1 MTMAEAELAREAP
14 AEPLPVRERAADA
27 FFELSILR
35 GVDNVRAA
43 LLILMLVVALTAP
56 EYLASR
62 VAVFTALIFGVFL
75 TLWTRYAAHWDDLR
89 SNGHLLNAAAV
100 VLIGD
105 ITWIGLFVWGTGGLY
120 SPFLALLL
128 LPIVFGAGFFG
139 LLTYAVAI
147 ATGIVAMLNVA
158 YAFSQPVNAATTWR
172 LLGSLFALL
181 AVAWVSYTITLVLE
195 RERRTNE
202 LVIRHM
208 SEAVILIDASGHIRL
223 VNPSLERFTGL
234 SMDDTIGLNVR
245 DLPEEPEYDPLR
257 GITAAARE
265 PDRADV
271 RSIEDIQ
278 VQADERLDLRVYAV
292 RLGAAGRGAG
302 WLIICQDV
310 TDLKTIAR
318 ARESGVRFLSH
329 EIRSPLTTLKMI
341 SQVFGE
347 LAGRLT
353 DDNTARLVDILD
365 EETDR
370 MLRLVGQ
377 FLDLAALD
385 QGSFQLEL
393 SEVEIS
399 ETVRRVARSL
409 ELRAAEK
416 SLSVETEIDE
426 PLPPVRVDPNR
437 IEDVLHN
444 LCDNA
449 LKFTDP
455 GGEVRLCAMQADG
468 HVRVT
473 ISDTGCGIPPETKE
487 IIFEQ
492 FARAADGG
500 GGNRERGIGLGLYL
514 ARRVVE
520 RHGGRIEVESEVGQ
534 GSDFMIYLPVS
545 D

>member
-1 MTMAEAELAREAP
+1 MAEAQVAREAP
-14 AEPLPVRERAADA
+14 AEPLPEREPPADA

-43 LLILMLVVALTAP
+43 MLILMLVVALSTP
-56 EYLASR
+56 EYLGSR
-62 VAVFTALIFGVFL
+62 LAVYTALIVGVFL
-75 TLWTRYAAHWDDLR
+75 TLWTRYAARWDDLR
-89 SNGHLLNAAAV
+89 TNGNLLNAAGV

-105 ITWIGLFVWGTGGLY
+105 IAWIGLFVWGTGGLY

-128 LPIVFGAGFFG
+128 LPIVFGSGFFG
-139 LLTYAVAI
+139 LLAYAVAI

-158 YAFSQPVNAATTWR
+158 YAFAQPVNAAMTWR

-223 VNPSLERFTGL
+223 VNPPLERFTGL
-234 SMDDTIGLNVR
+234 SMDDTIGLDVR
-245 DLPEEPEYDPLR
+245 DLPEDRQFDALRTITGTATDPD
-257 GITAAARE
+257 GA
-265 PDRADV
+265 PV

-278 VQADERLDLRVYAV
+278 VEADERLDLRIYAV
-292 RLGAAGRGAG
+292 RLGASGRGAG
-302 WLIICQDV
+302 WLIICQDI

-353 DDNTARLVDILD
+353 DDNTTRLVGILD

-416 SLSVETEIDE
+416 SLSVQTELDE
-426 PLPPVRVDPNR
+426 PLPPVHVDRNR
-437 IEDVLHN
+437 MEDVLHN

-455 GGEVRLCAMQADG
+455 GGEVRLTAAQADG

-473 ISDTGCGIPPETKE
+473 VSDTGCGIPPETKD

-492 FARAADGG
+492 FARAADEGQ
-500 GGNRERGIGLGLYL
+500 GNRERGIGLGLYL

-520 RHGGRIEVESEVGQ
+520 LHGGRIEVESEVGH
-534 GSDFMIYLPVS
+534 GSDFSIYLPVS